1 MTRLLTRVDVISVIL
16 ACSAGWIHR
25 EREKNSVEG
34 YAVKQRHPALPP
46 GT

>member
-16 ACSAGWIHR
+16 ACSAGCIHR
-25 EREKNSVEG
+25 ERKNSVED
-34 YAVKQRHPALPP
+34 YAVEQRHPALPP